1 MSYTNFHCNFLISIE
16 LFCACM
22 MWYFRGFDVARQIT
36 DTKEEDKDNEYETKL
51 RNLIDEN
58 KLNRKSLTELR
69 NRLSI
74 LFKRTSVR
82 TFI

>member
-1 MSYTNFHCNFLISIE
+1 
-16 LFCACM
+16 M

-74 LFKRTSVR
+74 LFIRALVR
-82 TFI
+82 SFI